1 MKMKIS
7 MVVVAGLMVSVL
19 AAQGVSV
26 SWDGGG
32 GDSSWTNDLNWSGN
46 AQPTSNDVV
55 TIGGTAVVDYDRV
68 SSLSMTSTAPL
79 YINDTAQLNLAT
91 GAFSFPT
98 STYGGPKIQ
107 SGAVL
112 NISGGTHS
120 LPGRISGST
129 SVNGTIRV
137 TGNDATISMKQVIGF
152 PGTLEFVF
160 DADGISFL
168 DFWSYFYASQ
178 TKLTVD
184 ASSYQGGSGHFKLVE
199 ANTQGELISDANITI
214 TPPTPAWSNSL
225 SQTVGGT
232 EIILTLLEPGT
243 ILFDDLGTDG
253 LSNGYVTRDGG
264 WRADMNYWS
273 WSAGQLINTNST
285 RGLGRCIPVAPAGLT
300 TESVLELDIEYS
312 MENGSAPVY
321 IHLWGLKDTG
331 PSGPSSTIA
340 QTDAINGM
348 WNQTG
353 ANFDA
358 YNMRDG
364 SFIDYATWA
373 NSTAALTIP
382 SVEGTGLSYS
392 GTVSMGSFGA
402 GLSRAS
408 DYDYIMI
415 GIQKGGA
422 APDLSIDELD
432 LRVRNGEGTLISI
445 H

>member
-1 MKMKIS
+1 MKIS
-7 MVVVAGLMVSVL
+7 MAVVAGLVVSVV

-32 GDSSWTNDLNWSGN
+32 GDSSWINDNNWSGN
-46 AQPTSNDVV
+46 AEPTSNDVV

-68 SSLSMTSTAPL
+68 SSLYITNTYPL
-79 YINDTAQLNLAT
+79 YINDTAQLNLTT
-91 GAFSFPT
+91 GALSYPS
-98 STYGGPKIQ
+98 STYGGVRIQ

-120 LPGRISGST
+120 LPGRISGTT

-152 PGTLEFVF
+152 PGTLDFVF

-184 ASSYQGGSGHFKLVE
+184 ASAYQGGSGHFKLVE
-199 ANTQGELISDANITI
+199 ANKQQELISDANITI
-214 TPPTPAWSNSL
+214 TPPSPAWSNTV

-243 ILFDDLGTDG
+243 ILYEDFGTNG
-253 LSNGYVTRDGG
+253 LSFGWVTRDGG
-264 WRADMNYWS
+264 WRATSPNWS
-273 WSAGQLINTNST
+273 WSSGQLINTNST
-285 RGLGRCIPVAPAGLT
+285 AGAGRCDPVSSLGLT
-300 TESVLELDIEYS
+300 TESVLELDLEYS
-312 MENGSAPVY
+312 MENGSTPIY

-331 PSGPSSTIA
+331 SSSGSGVA
-340 QTDAINGM
+340 QTDALWGM

-364 SFIDYATWA
+364 SFINYNTWA
-373 NSTAALTIP
+373 SSTAALTIP

-392 GTVSMGSFGA
+392 GIVNIGSFGA

-408 DYDYIMI
+408 DYDYFMI

-422 APDLSIDELD
+422 APDLSIDELK
-432 LRVRNGEGTLISI
+432 LRARDGEGTLISI
-445 H
+445 R